1 MTIGEREAGTI
12 IQKIDDMQTLLSK
25 IDKKL
30 DKVANKTLVLGV
42 TTDNQAK
49 ILYNHTKTIK
59 KNSDKVNY
67 IEIKIATLGAIGGII
82 TAITVQIVA
91 WFINK

>member
-1 MTIGEREAGTI
+1 MAIGEREAGTI

-49 ILYNHTKTIK
+49 ILGNHTKTIK
-59 KNSDKVNY
+59 KNCDKVNY